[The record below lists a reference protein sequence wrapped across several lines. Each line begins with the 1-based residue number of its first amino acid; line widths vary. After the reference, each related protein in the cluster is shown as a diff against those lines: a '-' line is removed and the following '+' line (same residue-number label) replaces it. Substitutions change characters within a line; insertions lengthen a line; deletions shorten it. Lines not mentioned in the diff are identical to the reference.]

1 MVPAAADATVPQYD
15 RYAGSPG
22 PSPPVAAAPEAE
34 PAPAPLRPDVSLLGA
49 ARRLARRTPVS
60 AGIFAGLGAVVVVT
74 ATGLGI
80 GVLDHLAHSSQ
91 GCSTGALAGVVQGGC
106 QQIGATNG
114 LLTDWNVALWSLQG
128 VGVAFSAGDG
138 SLVVRIPLGLGMLLT
153 ALVLGVAGSVSV
165 RLVAPRRLRD
175 VAVRAGIVAAAY
187 TVGMLIVGVAIT
199 ARSDRVN
206 VGPDYGLLLLW
217 GLILGTPGSAAGMSR
232 RLFGAA
238 LPGMPLALARSRLG
252 RWDGILEAG
261 LVGTAVALVLSAVLG
276 VVVVATHTGDAAN
289 VLRDA
294 FLDISTRPLPASA
307 LGTAA
312 AVVHLVLALP
322 TLAVWVLAYSLIIP
336 TVTVGTPLGSVD
348 YGLLA
353 GDHDAWLWAVV
364 GAPVVATLVTGYIAA
379 RRRGAASVEAALLDG
394 VLGGLSF
401 AVLSF
406 LVVVLLDGGGALS
419 VSSGGG
425 VPGGVIGAGFLF
437 GPGMEYTLGA
447 LLLWGVAGGAAGGYL
462 SLLLL
467 ARGVGL
473 PLLGRYRAA
482 PPAPG
487 PAAERCPAC
496 AAPVSPAARF
506 CSACGAGLGRSQPG

>member
-1 MVPAAADATVPQYD
+1 
-15 RYAGSPG
+15 
-22 PSPPVAAAPEAE
+22 
-34 PAPAPLRPDVSLLGA
+34 
-49 ARRLARRTPVS
+49 
-60 AGIFAGLGAVVVVT
+60 
-74 ATGLGI
+74 
-80 GVLDHLAHSSQ
+80 
-91 GCSTGALAGVVQGGC
+91 
-106 QQIGATNG
+106 
-114 LLTDWNVALWSLQG
+114 
-128 VGVAFSAGDG
+128 
-138 SLVVRIPLGLGMLLT
+138 MLLT

-165 RLVAPRRLRD
+165 RLVPPRRLRD
-175 VAVRAGIVAAAY
+175 VPVRAGIVAAAY

-496 AAPVSPAARF
+496 APPVSPAARF